1 MSYQLA
7 SQLAISKLMDS
18 NRALVIST
26 LFVVTKG
33 TIYSFLKYNSLVIQ
47 RSASRNCGKFRR
59 HVRNCGFLSQKRCA
73 CEDIYA
79 KYNILHCTLSLY
91 SAMPIHNILFPWH
104 EHFIFIVLALQLC
117 RIIHFIGLLYQT
129 AFFSDL
135 DLLNLTC

>member
-47 RSASRNCGKFRR
+47 RSTSSQSIWNYVKFKR

-73 CEDIYA
+73 YEDIYA
-79 KYNILHCTLSLY
+79 KYNILHCTLSSY

-104 EHFIFIVLALQLC
+104 EHFIFIVLALQLR

-129 AFFSDL
+129 VFFQAWI
-135 DLLNLTC
+135 C